1 MKWLPIFAIAAVGGF
16 AALGFAAGTFVS
28 DQKEASAALA
38 AQEATAQTEAVLP
51 AGEAEAEAEAILRAA
66 EARTAAAAPAP
77 TAPDRADRAAS
88 IEGARPHLV
97 KMANVTLPVRKSA
110 SVSFV
115 VADLAVA
122 VRDAE
127 SAAHYVIPQNAARLQ
142 AAIETAM
149 ARAADTPI
157 LRGVSIDSQQ
167 LSGKLTTALRE
178 DFTDVEDVLFLTLY
192 KHDVGYN

>member
-28 DQKEASAALA
+28 GQKEASAALA
-38 AQEATAQTEAVLP
+38 AQEAIAQTEAVLP
-51 AGEAEAEAEAILRAA
+51 AGEAEAEAILRAA

-77 TAPDRADRAAS
+77 TAPDRADRGAS
-88 IEGARPHLV
+88 VEGARPHLV

-157 LRGVSIDSQQ
+157 LRGVTIDSQQ

>member
-28 DQKEASAALA
+28 GHQQISADLSTQDSAALVEPA
-38 AQEATAQTEAVLP
+38 LP
-51 AGEAEAEAEAILRAA
+51 AAEAEADAIMRAA
-66 EARTAAAAPAP
+66 EARTEAVTPAK
-77 TAPDRADRAAS
+77 TAPVPKERNAS
-88 IEGARPHLV
+88 DDAARPHLV

>member
-28 DQKEASAALA
+28 GHKEASAALA
-38 AQEATAQTEAVLP
+38 AQEAIAQTEGVLP
-51 AGEAEAEAEAILRAA
+51 AGEAEAEAILRAA

-77 TAPDRADRAAS
+77 TVPERADRAAS
-88 IEGARPHLV
+88 VEGARPHLV